1 VARKRDQFSWIEGV
15 TLALMVWLTAL
26 FTVLG
31 RAAKRGI

>member
-1 VARKRDQFSWIEGV
+1 VARKRDQFSWIEGT

-31 RAAKRGI
+31 RAAKRGF